1 MAIDLLRFDGDW
13 NDKKSKIIYSYPVAP
28 EKYFR
33 SVWEVG
39 ISETGLKLFKDEG
52 SFTPNQKDE
61 VIDELNKL
69 MKWCDKNNHLRMHSR
84 IEELIAVIQEES
96 QKSNEPFYIF

>member
-1 MAIDLLRFDGDW
+1 MAVDLLRFDGDC
-13 NDKKSKIIYSYPVAP
+13 NDKKSEIIYSYPVAS

-39 ISETGLKLFKDEG
+39 ISETGLKLFRDEG
-52 SFTPNQKDE
+52 SFTPAQKDE

-69 MKWCDKNNHLRMHSR
+69 MKWCDKNNYLRMHSR

-96 QKSNEPFYIF
+96 MKGNEPFYIF